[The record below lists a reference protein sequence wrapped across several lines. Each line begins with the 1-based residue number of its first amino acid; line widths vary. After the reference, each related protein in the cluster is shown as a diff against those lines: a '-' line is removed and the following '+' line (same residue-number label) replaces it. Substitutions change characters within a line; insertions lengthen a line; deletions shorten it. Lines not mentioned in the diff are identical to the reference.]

1 MISISIEW
9 QREVSFPV
17 FMWGERCVS
26 ILKRWPNGFDRS
38 TVWAMPLM
46 ESHLLVSGPRARTIG
61 MLRNL
66 GAALL
71 ALLQNVIA
79 SESAMTF

>member
-1 MISISIEW
+1 
-9 QREVSFPV
+9 
-17 FMWGERCVS
+17 
-26 ILKRWPNGFDRS
+26 
-38 TVWAMPLM
+38 MPLM